1 MQKSPAYYYQRNG
14 LNNLL
19 ISLLIAEGGKLVI
32 ARVKVKAVPNVTW
45 EQWQPITFSG
55 FDGEGQMARFL
66 L

>member
-1 MQKSPAYYYQRNG
+1 MQKSPAYYYQRTG

-45 EQWQPITFSG
+45 EQ
-55 FDGEGQMARFL
+55 
-66 L
+66 